1 MDAAAATGR
10 SIFRSSED
18 QVSEGGVGKCRS
30 SLGCVLLLPQ
40 KAKLIGGCHAGR
52 HPEQPPSTAA
62 AAAAEHLDEKMSLKG
77 KRGSHYFYV
86 REL

>member
-1 MDAAAATGR
+1 M
-10 SIFRSSED
+10 
-18 QVSEGGVGKCRS
+18 SEGGVGKCRS

-62 AAAAEHLDEKMSLKG
+62 AAEHLDEKMSLKG
-77 KRGSHYFYV
+77 NRGSHYFYF

>member
-1 MDAAAATGR
+1 MLLPLPVDPFFAPVRTK
-10 SIFRSSED
+10 
-18 QVSEGGVGKCRS
+18 VSEGGVGKSRS

-40 KAKLIGGCHAGR
+40 KARLIGGCHAGR

-62 AAAAEHLDEKMSLKG
+62 AAAEHLDEKMSLKG
-77 KRGSHYFYV
+77 NRGSHYFYF